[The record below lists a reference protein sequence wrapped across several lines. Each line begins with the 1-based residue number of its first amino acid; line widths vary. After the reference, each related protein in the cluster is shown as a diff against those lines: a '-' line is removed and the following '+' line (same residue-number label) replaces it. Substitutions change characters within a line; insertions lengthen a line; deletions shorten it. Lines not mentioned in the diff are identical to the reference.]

1 MVSRGDERRKFLFQ
15 VWQNLLLY
23 LIVYYVLSLTY
34 RLLLDENG
42 RVSCKKVKVE
52 FSQNIEFE

>member
-1 MVSRGDERRKFLFQ
+1 MREGNFFQ

-52 FSQNIEFE
+52 FSINIEFQ